1 MTPSNRRMYNTYAE
15 PQNYFDYDYV
25 DYQSESATMESC
37 TDAFL
42 PDVPYASSRAF
53 VPNPMQSFSGYST
66 QSDTSVS
73 STNPFN
79 PSQLTSS
86 NHADD
91 EASSPLA
98 AGRYESPDMVYHSDN
113 DYTGAQA
120 PADYARSG
128 LSQHCYKSSHG
139 SFQRDDSDDASYHS
153 HHSHHSHNP
162 QTLRLSSSPSRLQP
176 VRASLSPPRRSYQPL
191 DPPPFAV
198 YGGEPPSFGPYVTH
212 THLSEDDMGPLPAA
226 YTRAEDFFT
235 PEHFTPDYA
244 VQEAQPAFFATDFA
258 HEAELSYRQPLH
270 VADYASDYPIYS
282 RDYTPTY
289 SRDYTP
295 SYSRDYTPS
304 YSRDYTPTYSVHASR
319 HAPDYDR
326 SR

>member
-1 MTPSNRRMYNTYAE
+1 MQHAQNADRMNGNHNFTRNRNQSRNNGYFLTSNRVSSMQYPQYEDDLIDTLENDPILPFGAEQQHGGLYNQGHYNMTPSNRRMYNAYAE

-25 DYQSESATMESC
+25 DYQN
-37 TDAFL
+37 AFL

-153 HHSHHSHNP
+153 HHSHNP
-162 QTLRLSSSPSRLQP
+162 QALRLSSSPSHLQP
-176 VRASLSPPRRSYQPL
+176 VRASLSPPRRS
-191 DPPPFAV
+191 
-198 YGGEPPSFGPYVTH
+198 
-212 THLSEDDMGPLPAA
+212 
-226 YTRAEDFFT
+226 
-235 PEHFTPDYA
+235 
-244 VQEAQPAFFATDFA
+244 
-258 HEAELSYRQPLH
+258 
-270 VADYASDYPIYS
+270 
-282 RDYTPTY
+282 
-289 SRDYTP
+289 
-295 SYSRDYTPS
+295 
-304 YSRDYTPTYSVHASR
+304 
-319 HAPDYDR
+319 
-326 SR
+326 